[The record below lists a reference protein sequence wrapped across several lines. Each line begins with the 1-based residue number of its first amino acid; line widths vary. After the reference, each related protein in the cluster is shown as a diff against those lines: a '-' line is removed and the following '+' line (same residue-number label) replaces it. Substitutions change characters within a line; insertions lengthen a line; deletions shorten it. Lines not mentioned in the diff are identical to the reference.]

1 MVHELFIAIDRK
13 VKILPNESLLN
24 LKRINKTGVEILN
37 WLWSRMSFPL
47 NALIP
52 GNPLKA
58 NLSDIWVQ
66 KFKKKVLFF
75 SSLRFLNQRACFVFY
90 PFKGLKS

>member
-52 GNPLKA
+52 GNPSKA
-58 NLSDIWVQ
+58 NLSDKWVQ
-66 KFKKKVLFF
+66 KLKKKGFIF
-75 SSLRFLNQRACFVFY
+75 
-90 PFKGLKS
+90 